1 MISSI
6 YKNADTVIVL
16 SIFRLMP
23 ISPDISGTSIHGIRE
38 VLHYSTAGFH
48 FVVEFISKDE

>member
-1 MISSI
+1 MICSI
-6 YKNADTVIVL
+6 YKNANTVIVL
-16 SIFRLMP
+16 SIFILMP